1 MAFKM
6 ILAPIQSGESARQT
20 LAGAYAV
27 ASKTN
32 AHIQVLHAQADAK
45 EAVPLLGEGM
55 SGAMIEEMIEIAD
68 RDAAARASEAR
79 TLFDQFCSEKNI
91 PLIETPG
98 DTGDK
103 VSASWRELNGRED
116 EIVADAGK
124 AADLI
129 IIAQPNEEDDRSSLM
144 TLHAAV
150 FETGKPVLMVPPDM
164 PESFCKTAAISWN
177 GTAEAARAVTSSI
190 PLLKLADQVTVFAVE
205 TDKSRHRTSAEEIVT
220 HLAWHGV
227 AATHRTILPSYQG
240 QSVGES
246 IATECQKENA
256 DLLVMGA
263 FTHSRLVQIVLGGVT
278 RYVIA
283 SSKLPVLMN
292 H

>member
-68 RDAAARASEAR
+68 RDAATRASEAR

-91 PLIETPG
+91 PLIEKPG

-103 VSASWRELNGRED
+103 VSASWRELNSRED
-116 EIVADAGK
+116 EVVADAGK

-129 IIAQPNEEDDRSSLM
+129 IIAQPNEDDDRSSLM

-150 FETGKPVLMVPPDM
+150 FETGKPVLMVPPEM
-164 PESFCKTAAISWN
+164 PQSFDTAAISWN
-177 GTAEAARAVTSSI
+177 GTAEAARAVTSAI
-190 PLLKLADQVTVFAVE
+190 PLLKLANQVTVFAIE

-227 AATHRTILPSYQG
+227 NATHRTVLPSYQG

-246 IATECQKENA
+246 IAAECQKENA